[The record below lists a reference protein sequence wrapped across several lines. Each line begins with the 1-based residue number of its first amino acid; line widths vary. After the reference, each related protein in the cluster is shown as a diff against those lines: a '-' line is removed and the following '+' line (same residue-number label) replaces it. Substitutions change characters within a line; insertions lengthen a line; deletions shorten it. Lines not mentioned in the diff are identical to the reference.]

1 MPPVFSKVLK
11 RIIYNKIR
19 NHCTINNLLF
29 PKKSGFQAN
38 HLIHHAI
45 LSLVNDVTKPFQ
57 ISELSLGISV
67 GLSKAF
73 NTAKHN
79 ILLTKLHNFGIKENC
94 LKLLKSYLANINQ
107 CIFFHQKTALQRI
120 LYCVQQ
126 RSIFDPLLF
135 LIYVSDLCIVSSL
148 LTPVIFSNDSNLFFF
163 GSNY

>member
-1 MPPVFSKVLK
+1 MYTVKKIPIVKRPGSLKIAKVKLVFKVGGSINQGNYMPISMLPVFSKVLK

-29 PKKSGFQAN
+29 LKKSGFQAN
-38 HLIHHAI
+38 HLIHHTI
-45 LSLVNDVTKPFQ
+45 LSLVNDITKPFQ

-94 LKLLKSYLANINQ
+94 LKLLKSYLANIN
-107 CIFFHQKTALQRI
+107 
-120 LYCVQQ
+120 
-126 RSIFDPLLF
+126 
-135 LIYVSDLCIVSSL
+135 
-148 LTPVIFSNDSNLFFF
+148 
-163 GSNY
+163 